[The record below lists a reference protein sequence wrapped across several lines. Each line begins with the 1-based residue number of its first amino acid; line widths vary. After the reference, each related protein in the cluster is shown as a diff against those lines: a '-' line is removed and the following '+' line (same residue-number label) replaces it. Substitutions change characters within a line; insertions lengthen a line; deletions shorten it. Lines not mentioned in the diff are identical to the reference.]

1 MRILLYGSLPTHSLS
16 CCCFLGP
23 SPHDPPLKVKVA
35 GGIEA
40 SKTPVT
46 ETAPFLGMCFMAGTH
61 RALTCTKLSN
71 PWRPQMHE
79 GGHLAGTLGAALS
92 TGDGS
97 EQMHRNFCPW
107 TSHSLGDTDNK

>member
-40 SKTPVT
+40 SKNTSD
-46 ETAPFLGMCFMAGTH
+46 
-61 RALTCTKLSN
+61 RNS
-71 PWRPQMHE
+71 
-79 GGHLAGTLGAALS
+79 S
-92 TGDGS
+92 ISGDVLHGWDS
-97 EQMHRNFCPW
+97 QGFDMY
-107 TSHSLGDTDNK
+107 